1 MIQSSLYRALNKGFD
16 YQILA
21 CKDFKESELAKEVI
35 SYFKP
40 NTKAILF
47 PEFRAKKND
56 DLRSFFEEFLQ
67 LLGGLRE
74 FYQALENKQEAIIIA
89 PISALLH
96 PLPKK
101 ELLESFKI
109 TLLEKYNL
117 KDLKDKLFYYGYE
130 ILDLVEVEGE
140 ASFRGDIVDIYAP
153 NSKAY
158 RLSFFDTECES
169 IKEFDPTTQMSLKE
183 DLLEIEIP
191 PTLFSLDE
199 PSYKDLKTKVEQS
212 PLNSFSKDLTS
223 FGLWFLGEKANDL
236 LHAYKSVISPKAL
249 EEIQELASLNEL
261 DCERFKSLK
270 VLENAQGYED
280 LEIHAHALEGF
291 IALHS
296 NHKITLLAPNKTILD
311 NVLGTIKKSN
321 MDNVLGTIEKSNM
334 ECVIA
339 PFVLNFKTPDGI
351 FISLN
356 SFERKKKRQKSKL
369 ALNELNPGEWVV
381 HDDYGVGVFSQ
392 LVQHSVLGSK
402 RDFLEIAYLGEDKL
416 LLPVENLHLIARYV
430 AQSDSVPVKDRLGKG
445 SFLKLKA
452 KVRTKLLEIAGKII
466 ELAAERNLILGKKMD
481 THLAELEVFKS
492 HAGFEYTSDQEK
504 AIAEIS
510 KDLSSKRVM
519 DRLLSGDVGFGKTE
533 VAMHAIFCAFLN
545 GFQSVLVV
553 PTTLLAHQHFE
564 TLRARFENFGVKV
577 ARLDR
582 YASEKNKLL
591 KAVELGLIDVL
602 VGTHAI
608 LGAKFKNLGLVVVDE
623 EHKFGVKQKEALKE
637 LSKSVH
643 FLSMSATPIP
653 RTLNM
658 ALSQI
663 KSISSL
669 KTPPTDRKPS
679 RTFLKE
685 KNDELLKEIIYRE
698 LRRNG
703 QIFYIHNHIA
713 SISKVKTKL
722 ENLIPKLKIA
732 ILHSQINANKS
743 EEIMLEFAKG
753 NYQVLLCT
761 SIVESGIHL
770 PNANTIIIDNAQNFG
785 LADLHQLRGRVGRGK
800 KEGFCYFL
808 IEDQKSL
815 NEQALK
821 RLLALEKNSYLGS
834 GESIAYHDLEI
845 RGGGNLLGQDQS
857 GHIKNIGYAL
867 YTRML
872 EDAIY
877 ELSGGKK
884 RLEKSVEIQLGV
896 SAFLNP
902 ELIASDSLRL
912 DLYRRL
918 SLCENVDEVG
928 QIHEEIED
936 RFGKIDD
943 LSAQFLQIITLK
955 ILANQLGI
963 LKLSNFNQ
971 NITLTYS
978 DEKKESLKAPSKDDN
993 DILETL
999 LKHLRAQISLKQR

>member
-1 MIQSSLYRALNKGFD
+1 MIQSSLYKALNEGFD

-21 CKDFKESELAKEVI
+21 CKDFKESKLAKEVI

-40 NTKAILF
+40 NIKAILF

-140 ASFRGDIVDIYAP
+140 ASFRGDIVDIYVP

-183 DLLEIEIP
+183 ELLEIEIP

-223 FGLWFLGEKANDL
+223 FGLWFLGEKAQDL
-236 LHAYKSVISPKAL
+236 LSVYKSVISPKAL

-261 DCERFKSLK
+261 DGERFKFLK
-270 VLENAQGYED
+270 VLENPQGYED
-280 LEIHAHALEGF
+280 LEIHAYALESF

-296 NHKITLLAPNKTILD
+296 NRKITLLAPNKTILD
-311 NVLGTIKKSN
+311 NAISAL
-321 MDNVLGTIEKSNM
+321 EKSNI

-369 ALNELNPGEWVV
+369 ALNELNAGEWVV

-481 THLAELEVFKS
+481 VHLAELEVFKS

-510 KDLSSKRVM
+510 RDLSSHRVM

-545 GFQSVLVV
+545 GFQSALVV

-582 YASEKNKLL
+582 YIKTSEKNKLL
-591 KAVELGLIDVL
+591 KAVELGLVDTLI
-602 VGTHAI
+602 GTHAI
-608 LGAKFKNLGLVVVDE
+608 LGAKFKNLGLMVVDE

-663 KSISSL
+663 KGISSL

-685 KNDELLKEIIYRE
+685 KNDELLKEIIHRE

-722 ENLIPKLKIA
+722 EDLIPKLKIA
-732 ILHSQINANKS
+732 ILHSQINANES

-808 IEDQKSL
+808 IEDQKNL

-918 SLCENVDEVG
+918 SLCEDVDEVG
-928 QIHEEIED
+928 QVHEEIED
-936 RFGKIDD
+936 RFGKMDD

-978 DEKKESLKAPSKDDN
+978 DEHKESLKAPSKDDN

-999 LKHLRAQISLKQR
+999 LKHLRTQISLKRR

>member
-1 MIQSSLYRALNKGFD
+1 MIQSSLYGALNKGFD

-191 PTLFSLDE
+191 PTLFSLNE

-261 DCERFKSLK
+261 DGERFKFLK
-270 VLENAQGYED
+270 VLENPQGYED

-296 NHKITLLAPNKTILD
+296 NRKITLLAPNKTILD
-311 NVLGTIKKSN
+311 NAISVL
-321 MDNVLGTIEKSNM
+321 EKSHI

-369 ALNELNPGEWVV
+369 ALNELNAGEWVV

-430 AQSDSVPVKDRLGKG
+430 AQSDSVPTKDRLGKG

-452 KVRTKLLEIAGKII
+452 KVKTKLLEIASKII

-481 THLAELEVFKS
+481 THLAELEIFKS

-545 GFQSVLVV
+545 GFQSALVV

-591 KAVELGLIDVL
+591 KAAELGLIDVL

-608 LGAKFKNLGLVVVDE
+608 LGVKFKNLGLVVVDE
-623 EHKFGVKQKEALKE
+623 EHKFGVKQKESLKE

-663 KSISSL
+663 KGISSL

-722 ENLIPKLKIA
+722 EDLIPKLKIA
-732 ILHSQINANKS
+732 ILHSQINANES
-743 EEIMLEFAKG
+743 EEIMLKFAKG

-884 RLEKSVEIQLGV
+884 RLEKSVEIQLSV

-918 SLCENVDEVG
+918 SLCENTDEVG

-936 RFGKIDD
+936 RFGKVDD

-963 LKLSNFNQ
+963 IKLSNFNQ
-971 NITLTYS
+971 NITIAYS
-978 DEKKESLKAPSKDDN
+978 DEKRESLKAPSKDDN

-999 LKHLRAQISLKQR
+999 LKHLRAQISLKRH

>member
-249 EEIQELASLNEL
+249 EEIQELASLNEV
-261 DCERFKSLK
+261 DGERFKSLK
-270 VLENAQGYED
+270 VLENPQGYED

-296 NHKITLLAPNKTILD
+296 NRKITLLAPNKTIL
-311 NVLGTIKKSN
+311 NNAISAL
-321 MDNVLGTIEKSNM
+321 EKSHI

-430 AQSDSVPVKDRLGKG
+430 AQSDSVPAKDRLGKG

-452 KVRTKLLEIAGKII
+452 KVKTKLLEIASKII

-504 AIAEIS
+504 AIAEIL

-545 GFQSVLVV
+545 GFQSALVV

-623 EHKFGVKQKEALKE
+623 EHKFGVKQKEALKK

-663 KSISSL
+663 KGISSL
-669 KTPPTDRKPS
+669 KIPPTDRKPS

-685 KNDELLKEIIYRE
+685 KNDELLKEIIHRE

-722 ENLIPKLKIA
+722 EDLIPKLKIA
-732 ILHSQINANKS
+732 ILHSQINAHES

-815 NEQALK
+815 NEQTLK

-884 RLEKSVEIQLGV
+884 RLEKSVEIQLSV

-902 ELIASDSLRL
+902 ELIGSDSLRL

-918 SLCENVDEVG
+918 SLCENTDEVG

-955 ILANQLGI
+955 ILADQLGI
-963 LKLSNFNQ
+963 IKLSNFNQ
-971 NITLTYS
+971 NITITYS

-999 LKHLRAQISLKQR
+999 LKHLRVQISLKRH

>member
-21 CKDFKESELAKEVI
+21 CKDFKESKLAKEVI

-40 NTKAILF
+40 NIKAVLF

-169 IKEFDPTTQMSLKE
+169 IKELDPTTQMSLKE

-199 PSYKDLKTKVEQS
+199 PSYKDLKIKVEQS

-223 FGLWFLGEKANDL
+223 FGLWFLGEKAQDL
-236 LHAYKSVISPKAL
+236 LSVYKSVISPRAL

-261 DCERFKSLK
+261 DGERFKSLK

-311 NVLGTIKKSN
+311 NVLGTI
-321 MDNVLGTIEKSNM
+321 EKSNI

-369 ALNELNPGEWVV
+369 ALNELNAGEWVV

-430 AQSDSVPVKDRLGKG
+430 AQSDSVPAKDRLGKG

-452 KVRTKLLEIAGKII
+452 KVRTKLLEIASKII
-466 ELAAERNLILGKKMD
+466 ELAAERNLILGKKME

-545 GFQSVLVV
+545 GFQSALVV

-591 KAVELGLIDVL
+591 KAVELGLVDVL

-663 KSISSL
+663 KGISSL

-896 SAFLNP
+896 SSFLNP

-918 SLCENVDEVG
+918 SLCENTDEVG

-963 LKLSNFNQ
+963 IKLSNFNQ
-971 NITLTYS
+971 NITITYS

-999 LKHLRAQISLKQR
+999 LKHLRAQISLKRR

>member
-1 MIQSSLYRALNKGFD
+1 MIQSSLYKALNEGFD

-21 CKDFKESELAKEVI
+21 CKDFKESKLAKEVI

-40 NTKAILF
+40 NIKAVLF

-74 FYQALENKQEAIIIA
+74 FYQALENKQETIIIA
-89 PISALLH
+89 PISTLLH

-169 IKEFDPTTQMSLKE
+169 IKELDPTTQMSLKE

-223 FGLWFLGEKANDL
+223 FGLWFLGEKAQDL
-236 LHAYKSVISPKAL
+236 LSVYKSVISPRAL

-261 DCERFKSLK
+261 DCERFKFLK

-311 NVLGTIKKSN
+311 NAISALERSN
-321 MDNVLGTIEKSNM
+321 I

-430 AQSDSVPVKDRLGKG
+430 AQSDSVPAKDRLGKG

-452 KVRTKLLEIAGKII
+452 KVRTKLLEIASKII

-481 THLAELEVFKS
+481 VHLAELEVFKS

-510 KDLSSKRVM
+510 KDLSSHRVM

-564 TLRARFENFGVKV
+564 TLRARFESFGVKV

-591 KAVELGLIDVL
+591 KAVELGLVDAI

-663 KSISSL
+663 KGISSL

-722 ENLIPKLKIA
+722 EELIPKLKIA
-732 ILHSQINANKS
+732 ILHSQINAHES

-963 LKLSNFNQ
+963 IKLSNFNQ

-978 DEKKESLKAPSKDDN
+978 DEHKENLKAPSKDDN

-999 LKHLRAQISLKQR
+999 LKHLRTQISLKRR

>member
-21 CKDFKESELAKEVI
+21 CKDFKESKLAKEVI

-40 NTKAILF
+40 NIKAILF

-74 FYQALENKQEAIIIA
+74 FYQALENKQETIIIA

-140 ASFRGDIVDIYAP
+140 ASFRGDIVDIYIP

-169 IKEFDPTTQMSLKE
+169 IKELDPTTQMSLKE

-223 FGLWFLGEKANDL
+223 FGLWFLGEKAQDL
-236 LHAYKSVISPKAL
+236 LSVYKSVISPRAL

-261 DCERFKSLK
+261 DCERFKFLK

-311 NVLGTIKKSN
+311 NVLGTI
-321 MDNVLGTIEKSNM
+321 EKSSM

-430 AQSDSVPVKDRLGKG
+430 AQSDSVPAKDRLGKG

-452 KVRTKLLEIAGKII
+452 KVRTKLLEIASKII
-466 ELAAERNLILGKKMD
+466 ELVAERNLILGKKMD
-481 THLAELEVFKS
+481 VHLAELEVFKS

-510 KDLSSKRVM
+510 KDLSSHRVM

-545 GFQSVLVV
+545 GFQSALVV

-564 TLRARFENFGVKV
+564 TLRARFESFGVKV

-591 KAVELGLIDVL
+591 KAVELGLIDAL

-608 LGAKFKNLGLVVVDE
+608 LSAKFKNLGLVVVDE

-663 KSISSL
+663 KGISSL

-722 ENLIPKLKIA
+722 EELIPKLKIA
-732 ILHSQINANKS
+732 ILHSQINANES

-963 LKLSNFNQ
+963 IKLSNFNQ
-971 NITLTYS
+971 NITITYS

-999 LKHLRAQISLKQR
+999 LKHLRAQISLKRR

>member
-21 CKDFKESELAKEVI
+21 CKDFKESKLAKEVI
-35 SYFKP
+35 NYFKP

-74 FYQALENKQEAIIIA
+74 FYQALENKQETIIIA

-169 IKEFDPTTQMSLKE
+169 IKELDPTTQMSLKE

-261 DCERFKSLK
+261 DGERFKFLK
-270 VLENAQGYED
+270 VLENPQGYED
-280 LEIHAHALEGF
+280 LEIHVHALEGF

-296 NHKITLLAPNKTILD
+296 HHKITLLAPNKTILD
-311 NVLGTIKKSN
+311 NAISAL
-321 MDNVLGTIEKSNM
+321 EKSSM

-356 SFERKKKRQKSKL
+356 SFERKKKRQKSRL

-481 THLAELEVFKS
+481 VHLAELEIFKS

-510 KDLSSKRVM
+510 RDLSSHRVM

-545 GFQSVLVV
+545 GFQSALVV

-663 KSISSL
+663 KGISSL

-722 ENLIPKLKIA
+722 EELIPKLKIA

-808 IEDQKSL
+808 IEDQKNL

-834 GESIAYHDLEI
+834 GESVAYHDLEI

-918 SLCENVDEVG
+918 SLCENTDEVG

-963 LKLSNFNQ
+963 IKLSNFNQ
-971 NITLTYS
+971 NITITYS

-999 LKHLRAQISLKQR
+999 LKHLRAQISLKRR

>member
-191 PTLFSLDE
+191 PTLFSLNE
-199 PSYKDLKTKVEQS
+199 QSYKDLQTKVEQS

-236 LHAYKSVISPKAL
+236 LHAYKSIISPKAL

-261 DCERFKSLK
+261 DGERFKFLK
-270 VLENAQGYED
+270 VLENPQGYED
-280 LEIHAHALEGF
+280 LEIHAHALESF

-296 NHKITLLAPNKTILD
+296 NRKITLLAPNKTILD
-311 NVLGTIKKSN
+311 NAISAL
-321 MDNVLGTIEKSNM
+321 EKSHI

-369 ALNELNPGEWVV
+369 ALNELNAGEWVV

-430 AQSDSVPVKDRLGKG
+430 AQSDSVPIKDRLGKG

-452 KVRTKLLEIAGKII
+452 KVKTKLLEIAGKII

-481 THLAELEVFKS
+481 THLAELEIFKS

-510 KDLSSKRVM
+510 KDLSSKKVM

-533 VAMHAIFCAFLN
+533 VAMHTIFCTFLN
-545 GFQSVLVV
+545 GFQSALVV

-658 ALSQI
+658 AFSQI
-663 KSISSL
+663 KGISSL
-669 KTPPTDRKPS
+669 KIPPTDRKPS

-685 KNDELLKEIIYRE
+685 KNDELLKEIIHRE

-722 ENLIPKLKIA
+722 EDLIPKLKIA
-732 ILHSQINANKS
+732 ILHSQINAHES
-743 EEIMLEFAKG
+743 EETMLEFAKG

-834 GESIAYHDLEI
+834 GESVAYHDLEI

-884 RLEKSVEIQLGV
+884 RLEKSVEIQLSV

-918 SLCENVDEVG
+918 SLCENTDEVG

-963 LKLSNFNQ
+963 IKLSNFNQ
-971 NITLTYS
+971 NITITYS

-993 DILETL
+993 DILETI
-999 LKHLRAQISLKQR
+999 LKHLRAQISLKGIKSV

>member
-101 ELLESFKI
+101 ELLESLKI

-183 DLLEIEIP
+183 DLLEVEIP
-191 PTLFSLDE
+191 PTLFSLNE
-199 PSYKDLKTKVEQS
+199 QSYKDLKTKVEQS

-223 FGLWFLGEKANDL
+223 FGLWFLEEKANDL

-261 DCERFKSLK
+261 DGERFKFLK
-270 VLENAQGYED
+270 VLENPQGYED
-280 LEIHAHALEGF
+280 LEIHAHALESF

-296 NHKITLLAPNKTILD
+296 NRKITLLVPNKTILD
-311 NVLGTIKKSN
+311 NAISAL
-321 MDNVLGTIEKSNM
+321 EKSHI

-369 ALNELNPGEWVV
+369 ALNELNAGEWVV

-402 RDFLEIAYLGEDKL
+402 RDFLEIAYWGEDKL

-430 AQSDSVPVKDRLGKG
+430 VQSDSVPTKDRLGKG

-452 KVRTKLLEIAGKII
+452 KVKTKLLEIASKII

-545 GFQSVLVV
+545 GFQSALVV

-608 LGAKFKNLGLVVVDE
+608 FCAKFKNLGLVVVDE

-663 KSISSL
+663 KGISSL
-669 KTPPTDRKPS
+669 KIPPTDRKPS

-685 KNDELLKEIIYRE
+685 KNDELLKEIIHRE

-722 ENLIPKLKIA
+722 EDLIPKLKIA
-732 ILHSQINANKS
+732 ILHSQISAHES
-743 EEIMLEFAKG
+743 EETMLEFAKG

-770 PNANTIIIDNAQNFG
+770 PNANTIIIDSAQNFG

-884 RLEKSVEIQLGV
+884 RLEKSVEIQLSV

-918 SLCENVDEVG
+918 SLCENTDEVG

-963 LKLSNFNQ
+963 IKLSNFNQ
-971 NITLTYS
+971 NITITYS

-999 LKHLRAQISLKQR
+999 LKHLRAQISLKRH

>member
-158 RLSFFDTECES
+158 RLSFFDAECES

-223 FGLWFLGEKANDL
+223 FGLWFLGEKAQDL
-236 LHAYKSVISPKAL
+236 PSVYKSVISPRAL

-261 DCERFKSLK
+261 DYERFKFLE

-296 NHKITLLAPNKTILD
+296 NRKITLLAPNKTILD
-311 NVLGTIKKSN
+311 NAISALERSHI
-321 MDNVLGTIEKSNM
+321 

-430 AQSDSVPVKDRLGKG
+430 AQSDSVPAKDRLGKG

-510 KDLSSKRVM
+510 KDLSSHRVM

-545 GFQSVLVV
+545 GFQSALVV

-582 YASEKNKLL
+582 YVSEKNKLL
-591 KAVELGLIDVL
+591 KAVELGQVDVL
-602 VGTHAI
+602 IGTHAI

-663 KSISSL
+663 KGISSL

-685 KNDELLKEIIYRE
+685 KNDELLKEIIHRE

-732 ILHSQINANKS
+732 ILHSQINASES

-884 RLEKSVEIQLGV
+884 RLKKSVEIQLGV

-963 LKLSNFNQ
+963 IKLSNFNQ
-971 NITLTYS
+971 NITITYG

-999 LKHLRAQISLKQR
+999 LKHLRAQISLKRR

>member
-1 MIQSSLYRALNKGFD
+1 MIQSSLYGALNKGFD

-47 PEFRAKKND
+47 PEFRVKKND

-74 FYQALENKQEAIIIA
+74 FYQALENKQETIIIA

-109 TLLEKYNL
+109 TLLGKYNL
-117 KDLKDKLFYYGYE
+117 KDLKNKLFYYGYE

-158 RLSFFDTECES
+158 RLSFFDAECES

-199 PSYKDLKTKVEQS
+199 PSYKDLKTKVDQS

-236 LHAYKSVISPKAL
+236 LHTYKSIISPKAL

-261 DCERFKSLK
+261 DYERFKFLK

-280 LEIHAHALEGF
+280 LEIHAHALESF

-296 NHKITLLAPNKTILD
+296 NRKITLLAPNKTILD
-311 NVLGTIKKSN
+311 NAISTL
-321 MDNVLGTIEKSNM
+321 EKSHI

-369 ALNELNPGEWVV
+369 ALNELNAGEWVV

-430 AQSDSVPVKDRLGKG
+430 AQSDSVPAKDRLGKG

-481 THLAELEVFKS
+481 VHLAELEVFKS

-510 KDLSSKRVM
+510 RDLSSKRVM

-545 GFQSVLVV
+545 GFQSALVV

-591 KAVELGLIDVL
+591 KAVELGQVDALI
-602 VGTHAI
+602 GTHAI

-663 KSISSL
+663 KGISSL
-669 KTPPTDRKPS
+669 KIPPTDRKPS

-685 KNDELLKEIIYRE
+685 KNDELLKEIIHRE

-722 ENLIPKLKIA
+722 EDLIPKLKIA
-732 ILHSQINANKS
+732 ILHSQINANES

-834 GESIAYHDLEI
+834 GESVAYHDLEI

-884 RLEKSVEIQLGV
+884 RLEKSVEIQLSV

-902 ELIASDSLRL
+902 ELIAGDSLRL

-918 SLCENVDEVG
+918 SLCENTDEVG

-963 LKLSNFNQ
+963 IKLSNFNQ
-971 NITLTYS
+971 NITITYS

-999 LKHLRAQISLKQR
+999 LKHLRTQISLKWH

>member
-1 MIQSSLYRALNKGFD
+1 MIQSSLYKALNKGFD

-21 CKDFKESELAKEVI
+21 CKDFKESQLAKEVI

-40 NTKAILF
+40 NSKAVLF

-74 FYQALENKQEAIIIA
+74 FYQALEKKQEAIIIA
-89 PISALLH
+89 PISTLLH

-130 ILDLVEVEGE
+130 ILELVEMEGE

-199 PSYKDLKTKVEQS
+199 QSYKDLKTKVEQS
-212 PLNSFSKDLTS
+212 PLNSFSKDLIS

-236 LHAYKSVISPKAL
+236 LHAYKSIISPKAL

-261 DCERFKSLK
+261 DYERFKFLK
-270 VLENAQGYED
+270 VLENPQDYED

-291 IALHS
+291 ITLHS
-296 NHKITLLAPNKTILD
+296 NRKITLLAPNKTILD
-311 NVLGTIKKSN
+311 NAISVL
-321 MDNVLGTIEKSNM
+321 EKSSI

-369 ALNELNPGEWVV
+369 ALNELNAGEWVV

-402 RDFLEIAYLGEDKL
+402 RDFLEIAYSGEDKL

-452 KVRTKLLEIAGKII
+452 KVRNKLLEIASKII

-481 THLAELEVFKS
+481 THLAELEIFKT

-510 KDLSSKRVM
+510 KDLSSHRVM

-545 GFQSVLVV
+545 GFQSALVV

-591 KAVELGLIDVL
+591 KAVELGLVDVL

-608 LGAKFKNLGLVVVDE
+608 LGTKFKNLGLVVVDE

-663 KSISSL
+663 KGISSL

-685 KNDELLKEIIYRE
+685 KNDELLKEIIHRE

-722 ENLIPKLKIA
+722 EDLIPKLKIA
-732 ILHSQINANKS
+732 ILHSQISANES

-753 NYQVLLCT
+753 SYQVLLCT

-918 SLCENVDEVG
+918 SLCENTDEVG

-943 LSAQFLQIITLK
+943 LSVQFLQIITLK

-963 LKLSNFNQ
+963 IKLSNFNQ
-971 NITLTYS
+971 NITITYS
-978 DEKKESLKAPSKDDN
+978 DEKKENLKAPSKDDN

-999 LKHLRAQISLKQR
+999 LKHLRAQISLKRR

>member
-1 MIQSSLYRALNKGFD
+1 MIQSSLYKALNKGFD

-21 CKDFKESELAKEVI
+21 CKDFKESKLAKEVI

-40 NTKAILF
+40 NIKAILF

-96 PLPKK
+96 LLPKK

-140 ASFRGDIVDIYAP
+140 ASFRGDIVDIYIP

-158 RLSFFDTECES
+158 RLSFFDAECES
-169 IKEFDPTTQMSLKE
+169 IKELDPTTQMSLKE

-223 FGLWFLGEKANDL
+223 FGLWFLGEKTQDL
-236 LHAYKSVISPKAL
+236 LSVYQSIISPRAL

-261 DCERFKSLK
+261 DDERFKFLK

-296 NHKITLLAPNKTILD
+296 NHKITLLASNKTILD
-311 NVLGTIKKSN
+311 NAISALDT
-321 MDNVLGTIEKSNM
+321 SNM

-339 PFVLNFKTPDGI
+339 PFVLNFKTPNGI

-369 ALNELNPGEWVV
+369 ALNELNAGEWVV

-392 LVQHSVLGSK
+392 LIQHSVLGSK

-452 KVRTKLLEIAGKII
+452 KVRAKLLEIAGKII

-481 THLAELEVFKS
+481 VHLAELEVFKS

-510 KDLSSKRVM
+510 RDLSSHRVM

-545 GFQSVLVV
+545 GFQSALVV

-591 KAVELGLIDVL
+591 KAVELGQVDALI
-602 VGTHAI
+602 GTHAI

-663 KSISSL
+663 KGISSL

-685 KNDELLKEIIYRE
+685 KNDELLKEIIHRE

-722 ENLIPKLKIA
+722 EDLIPKLKIA
-732 ILHSQINANKS
+732 ILHSQINANES

-753 NYQVLLCT
+753 SYQVLLCT

-971 NITLTYS
+971 NITLTYN
-978 DEKKESLKAPSKDDN
+978 DEHKESLKAPSKDDN

-999 LKHLRAQISLKQR
+999 LKHLRAQISLKRR

>member
-1 MIQSSLYRALNKGFD
+1 MIQSNLYRALNKGFD

-40 NTKAILF
+40 NIKAILF

-140 ASFRGDIVDIYAP
+140 ASFRGDIVDICVP

-158 RLSFFDTECES
+158 RLSFFDMECES

-191 PTLFSLDE
+191 PTLFSLNE
-199 PSYKDLKTKVEQS
+199 QSYKDLKTKVEQS

-261 DCERFKSLK
+261 DGERFKFLK
-270 VLENAQGYED
+270 VLENPQGYED
-280 LEIHAHALEGF
+280 LEIHAHALESF

-296 NHKITLLAPNKTILD
+296 NCKITLLAPNKTILD
-311 NVLGTIKKSN
+311 NAISVL
-321 MDNVLGTIEKSNM
+321 EKSHI

-369 ALNELNPGEWVV
+369 ALNELNAGEWVV

-402 RDFLEIAYLGEDKL
+402 RDFLEIAYWGEDKL

-430 AQSDSVPVKDRLGKG
+430 AQSDSVPTKDRLGKG

-452 KVRTKLLEIAGKII
+452 KVKTKLLEIASKII

-481 THLAELEVFKS
+481 THLAELEIFKS

-545 GFQSVLVV
+545 DFQSALVV

-602 VGTHAI
+602 VGTHAVFC
-608 LGAKFKNLGLVVVDE
+608 AKFKNLGLVVVDE

-663 KSISSL
+663 KGISSL
-669 KTPPTDRKPS
+669 KIPPTDRKPS

-685 KNDELLKEIIYRE
+685 KNDELLKEIIHRE

-722 ENLIPKLKIA
+722 EDLIPKLKIA
-732 ILHSQINANKS
+732 ILHSQINAHES

-884 RLEKSVEIQLGV
+884 RLEKSVEIQLSV

-902 ELIASDSLRL
+902 ELIGSDSLRL

-918 SLCENVDEVG
+918 SLCENTDEVG

-955 ILANQLGI
+955 ILSNQLGI
-963 LKLSNFNQ
+963 IKLSNFNQ
-971 NITLTYS
+971 NITITYS

-999 LKHLRAQISLKQR
+999 LKHLRAQISLKRR

>member
-40 NTKAILF
+40 NIKAILF

-158 RLSFFDTECES
+158 RLSFFDMECES

-191 PTLFSLDE
+191 PTLFSLNE
-199 PSYKDLKTKVEQS
+199 QSYKDLKTKVEQS

-236 LHAYKSVISPKAL
+236 LHAYKSVMSPRAL

-261 DCERFKSLK
+261 DNERFKFLK
-270 VLENAQGYED
+270 VLENPQGYED
-280 LEIHAHALEGF
+280 LEIHAHALESF

-296 NHKITLLAPNKTILD
+296 NRKITLLAPNKTILD
-311 NVLGTIKKSN
+311 NAISTL
-321 MDNVLGTIEKSNM
+321 EKSHI

-369 ALNELNPGEWVV
+369 ALNELNAGEWVV

-402 RDFLEIAYLGEDKL
+402 RDFLEIAYFGEDKL

-430 AQSDSVPVKDRLGKG
+430 AQSDSVPTKDRLGKG

-452 KVRTKLLEIAGKII
+452 KVKTKLLEIASKII

-481 THLAELEVFKS
+481 TRLAELEVFKS

-545 GFQSVLVV
+545 GFQSALVV

-591 KAVELGLIDVL
+591 KAVGLGLIDVL

-663 KSISSL
+663 KGISSL
-669 KTPPTDRKPS
+669 KIPPTDRKPS

-685 KNDELLKEIIYRE
+685 KNDELLKEIIHRE

-722 ENLIPKLKIA
+722 EDLIPKLKIA
-732 ILHSQINANKS
+732 ILHSQISAHES

-918 SLCENVDEVG
+918 SLCENTDEVG

-963 LKLSNFNQ
+963 IKLSNFNQ
-971 NITLTYS
+971 NITITYS

-999 LKHLRAQISLKQR
+999 LKHLRAQIPLKRH

>member
-74 FYQALENKQEAIIIA
+74 FYQALENKQETIIIA

-158 RLSFFDTECES
+158 RLSFFDMECES

-191 PTLFSLDE
+191 PTLFSLNE
-199 PSYKDLKTKVEQS
+199 QSYKDLKTKVEQS

-261 DCERFKSLK
+261 DGERFKFLK
-270 VLENAQGYED
+270 VLENPQGYED
-280 LEIHAHALEGF
+280 LEIHAHALESF

-296 NHKITLLAPNKTILD
+296 NRKITLLAPNKTILD
-311 NVLGTIKKSN
+311 NAISAL
-321 MDNVLGTIEKSNM
+321 EKSHI

-369 ALNELNPGEWVV
+369 ALNELNAGEWVV

-430 AQSDSVPVKDRLGKG
+430 AQSDSVPTKDRLGKG

-452 KVRTKLLEIAGKII
+452 KVKTKLLEIASKII

-545 GFQSVLVV
+545 GFQSALVV

-591 KAVELGLIDVL
+591 KAVGLGLIDVL

-663 KSISSL
+663 KGISSL
-669 KTPPTDRKPS
+669 KIPPTDRKPS

-685 KNDELLKEIIYRE
+685 KNDELLKEIIHRE

-722 ENLIPKLKIA
+722 EDLIPKLKIA
-732 ILHSQINANKS
+732 ILHSQISAHES
-743 EEIMLEFAKG
+743 EETMLEFAKG

-872 EDAIY
+872 EDTIY

-884 RLEKSVEIQLGV
+884 RLEKSVEIQLSV

-902 ELIASDSLRL
+902 ELITSDSLRL

-918 SLCENVDEVG
+918 SLCENTDEVG

-963 LKLSNFNQ
+963 IKLSNFNQ
-971 NITLTYS
+971 NITITYS
-978 DEKKESLKAPSKDDN
+978 GEKKESLKAPSKDDN

-999 LKHLRAQISLKQR
+999 LKHLRAQISLKRH

>member
-1 MIQSSLYRALNKGFD
+1 MIQSSLYGALNKGFD

-74 FYQALENKQEAIIIA
+74 FYQALENKQEAIIVA

-158 RLSFFDTECES
+158 RLSFFDMECES

-191 PTLFSLDE
+191 PTLFSLNE
-199 PSYKDLKTKVEQS
+199 QSYKDLKTKVEQS

-249 EEIQELASLNEL
+249 EEIQELTSLNEL
-261 DCERFKSLK
+261 DGERFKFLK
-270 VLENAQGYED
+270 VLENPQGYED
-280 LEIHAHALEGF
+280 LEIHAHALESF
-291 IALHS
+291 MALHS
-296 NHKITLLAPNKTILD
+296 NRKITLLAPNKTILD
-311 NVLGTIKKSN
+311 NAISTL
-321 MDNVLGTIEKSNM
+321 EKSHI

-369 ALNELNPGEWVV
+369 ALNELNAGEWVV

-402 RDFLEIAYLGEDKL
+402 RDFLEIAYWGEDKL

-430 AQSDSVPVKDRLGKG
+430 AQSDSVPTKDRLGKG

-452 KVRTKLLEIAGKII
+452 KVKTKLLEIAGKII

-545 GFQSVLVV
+545 GFQSALVV

-608 LGAKFKNLGLVVVDE
+608 LGTKFKNLGLVVVDE

-663 KSISSL
+663 KGISSL
-669 KTPPTDRKPS
+669 KIPPTDRKPS

-685 KNDELLKEIIYRE
+685 KNDELLKEIIHRE

-722 ENLIPKLKIA
+722 EDLIPKLKIA
-732 ILHSQINANKS
+732 ILHSQINAHES

-884 RLEKSVEIQLGV
+884 RLEKSVEIQLSV

-918 SLCENVDEVG
+918 SLCENTDEVG

-963 LKLSNFNQ
+963 IKLSNFNQ
-971 NITLTYS
+971 NITITYG

-999 LKHLRAQISLKQR
+999 LKHLRTQISLKRC

>member
-140 ASFRGDIVDIYAP
+140 ASFRGDIVDIYVP

-191 PTLFSLDE
+191 PTLFSLNE
-199 PSYKDLKTKVEQS
+199 QSYKDLKTKVEQS

-261 DCERFKSLK
+261 DGERFKFLK
-270 VLENAQGYED
+270 VLENPQGYED
-280 LEIHAHALEGF
+280 LEIHVHALESF

-296 NHKITLLAPNKTILD
+296 NRKITLLAPNKTILD
-311 NVLGTIKKSN
+311 NAISAL
-321 MDNVLGTIEKSNM
+321 EKSLIQ
-334 ECVIA
+334 CVIA

-392 LVQHSVLGSK
+392 LVQHSILGSK
-402 RDFLEIAYLGEDKL
+402 RDFLEIAYWGEDKL

-430 AQSDSVPVKDRLGKG
+430 AQSDSVPAKDRLGKG

-510 KDLSSKRVM
+510 KDLSSKKVM

-545 GFQSVLVV
+545 GFQSALVV

-663 KSISSL
+663 KGISSL
-669 KTPPTDRKPS
+669 KIPPTDRKPS

-685 KNDELLKEIIYRE
+685 KNDELLKEIIHRE

-722 ENLIPKLKIA
+722 EDLIPKLKIA
-732 ILHSQINANKS
+732 ILHSQINAHES

-963 LKLSNFNQ
+963 IKLSNFNQ
-971 NITLTYS
+971 NITITYS

-993 DILETL
+993 DTLETL
-999 LKHLRAQISLKQR
+999 LKHLRAQISLKRH

>member
-40 NTKAILF
+40 NIKAVLF

-74 FYQALENKQEAIIIA
+74 FYQALENKQEVIIIA

-140 ASFRGDIVDIYAP
+140 ASFRGDIVDIYVP

-183 DLLEIEIP
+183 DWLEIEIP

-199 PSYKDLKTKVEQS
+199 LSYKDLKTKVEQS
-212 PLNSFSKDLTS
+212 PFNSFSKDLTS

-270 VLENAQGYED
+270 VLENPQGYED
-280 LEIHAHALEGF
+280 LEIHAHALESF

-296 NHKITLLAPNKTILD
+296 NRKITLLAPNKTILD
-311 NVLGTIKKSN
+311 NAVSALERNNI
-321 MDNVLGTIEKSNM
+321 

-452 KVRTKLLEIAGKII
+452 KVRTKLLEIASKII

-545 GFQSVLVV
+545 GFQSALVV

-591 KAVELGLIDVL
+591 KAVELGLVDVL

-663 KSISSL
+663 KGISSL
-669 KTPPTDRKPS
+669 KIPPTDRKPS

-685 KNDELLKEIIYRE
+685 KNDELLKEIIHRE

-722 ENLIPKLKIA
+722 EELIPKLKIA
-732 ILHSQINANKS
+732 ILHSQINAHES
-743 EEIMLEFAKG
+743 EETMLEFAKG

-834 GESIAYHDLEI
+834 GESVAYHDLEI

-918 SLCENVDEVG
+918 SLCENTDEVG

-963 LKLSNFNQ
+963 IKLSNFNQ

-999 LKHLRAQISLKQR
+999 LKHLRAQISLKRR

>member
-1 MIQSSLYRALNKGFD
+1 MIQSSLYGALNKGFD

-140 ASFRGDIVDIYAP
+140 ASFRGDIMDIYAP

-191 PTLFSLDE
+191 PTLFSLNE
-199 PSYKDLKTKVEQS
+199 QSYKDLKTKVEQS

-261 DCERFKSLK
+261 DGERFKFLK
-270 VLENAQGYED
+270 VLENPQGYED
-280 LEIHAHALEGF
+280 LEIHAHALESF
-291 IALHS
+291 MALHS
-296 NHKITLLAPNKTILD
+296 NRKITLLAPNKTILD
-311 NVLGTIKKSN
+311 NAISTL
-321 MDNVLGTIEKSNM
+321 EKNHI

-339 PFVLNFKTPDGI
+339 PFVLNFKTPDEI

-369 ALNELNPGEWVV
+369 ALNELNAGEWVV

-402 RDFLEIAYLGEDKL
+402 RDFLEIAYWGEDKL

-430 AQSDSVPVKDRLGKG
+430 AQSDSVPTKDRLGKG

-452 KVRTKLLEIAGKII
+452 KVKNKLLEIASKII

-481 THLAELEVFKS
+481 THLAELEIFKS

-545 GFQSVLVV
+545 GFQSALVV

-602 VGTHAI
+602 VGTHAV

-663 KSISSL
+663 KGISSL
-669 KTPPTDRKPS
+669 KIPPTDRKPS

-685 KNDELLKEIIYRE
+685 KNDELLKEIIHRE

-722 ENLIPKLKIA
+722 EDLIPKLKIA
-732 ILHSQINANKS
+732 ILHSQINAHES

-884 RLEKSVEIQLGV
+884 RLEKSVEIQLSV

-902 ELIASDSLRL
+902 ELIGSDSLRL

-918 SLCENVDEVG
+918 SLCENIDEVG

-963 LKLSNFNQ
+963 IKLSNFNQ
-971 NITLTYS
+971 NITITYS

-999 LKHLRAQISLKQR
+999 LKHLRAQISLKRH

>member
-35 SYFKP
+35 NYFKP
-40 NTKAILF
+40 HTKAILF

-74 FYQALENKQEAIIIA
+74 FYQALENKQETIIIA

-140 ASFRGDIVDIYAP
+140 ASFRGDIVDIYIP

-236 LHAYKSVISPKAL
+236 LHAYKSVISPRAL
-249 EEIQELASLNEL
+249 EEIQELAGLNEL
-261 DCERFKSLK
+261 DYERFKFLEA
-270 VLENAQGYED
+270 LENAQGYED

-311 NVLGTIKKSN
+311 NVLGTI
-321 MDNVLGTIEKSNM
+321 EKSSM

-339 PFVLNFKTPDGI
+339 PFVLNFKTPDRI

-430 AQSDSVPVKDRLGKG
+430 AQSDSVPAKDRLGKG

-452 KVRTKLLEIAGKII
+452 KVRAKLLEIAGKII

-492 HAGFEYTSDQEK
+492 HAGFEYTGDQEK

-545 GFQSVLVV
+545 GFQSALVV

-564 TLRARFENFGVKV
+564 TLKARFENFGVKV

-582 YASEKNKLL
+582 YVSEKNKLL
-591 KAVELGLIDVL
+591 KAVELGLVDVL

-663 KSISSL
+663 KGISSL

-732 ILHSQINANKS
+732 ILHSQINANES

-834 GESIAYHDLEI
+834 GESVAYHDLEI

-867 YTRML
+867 YTCML

-963 LKLSNFNQ
+963 IKLSNFNQ
-971 NITLTYS
+971 NITITYS
-978 DEKKESLKAPSKDDN
+978 DEHKESLKAPSKDDN

-999 LKHLRAQISLKQR
+999 LKHLRAQISLKRR

>member
-1 MIQSSLYRALNKGFD
+1 MIQSSLYKALNKGFD

-21 CKDFKESELAKEVI
+21 CKDFKESKLAKEVI
-35 SYFKP
+35 SYLKP
-40 NTKAILF
+40 NIKAILF

-67 LLGGLRE
+67 LLGALRE
-74 FYQALENKQEAIIIA
+74 FYQALENKQEVIIIA

-140 ASFRGDIVDIYAP
+140 ASFRGDIVDIYIP

-158 RLSFFDTECES
+158 RLSFFDAECES
-169 IKEFDPTTQMSLKE
+169 IKELDPTTQMSLKE

-236 LHAYKSVISPKAL
+236 LGVYQSIISPRAL

-261 DCERFKSLK
+261 DDERFKFLK
-270 VLENAQGYED
+270 VLESAQGYED

-296 NHKITLLAPNKTILD
+296 NRKITLLAPNKTILD
-311 NVLGTIKKSN
+311 NAVSALDT
-321 MDNVLGTIEKSNM
+321 SNM

-339 PFVLNFKTPDGI
+339 PFVLNFKTPDRI

-369 ALNELNPGEWVV
+369 ALNELNAGEWVV

-392 LVQHSVLGSK
+392 LIQHSVLGSK

-481 THLAELEVFKS
+481 VHLAELEVFKS

-510 KDLSSKRVM
+510 RDLSSHRVM

-545 GFQSVLVV
+545 GFQSALVV

-582 YASEKNKLL
+582 YIKTSEKNKLL
-591 KAVELGLIDVL
+591 KAVELGQVDALI
-602 VGTHAI
+602 GTHAI

-663 KSISSL
+663 KGISSL

-722 ENLIPKLKIA
+722 EELIPKLKIA
-732 ILHSQINANKS
+732 ILHSQINANES

-808 IEDQKSL
+808 IEDQKNL

-857 GHIKNIGYAL
+857 GHIKNIGYTL

-936 RFGKIDD
+936 RFGKMDD

-963 LKLSNFNQ
+963 IKLSNFNQ

-999 LKHLRAQISLKQR
+999 LKHLHAQISLKRR

>member
-1 MIQSSLYRALNKGFD
+1 MIQSSLYGALNKGFD

-140 ASFRGDIVDIYAP
+140 ASFRGDIVDIYIP

-169 IKEFDPTTQMSLKE
+169 IKELDPTTQMSLKE

-199 PSYKDLKTKVEQS
+199 SSYKDLKTKVEQS

-223 FGLWFLGEKANDL
+223 FGLWFLDEKAQDL
-236 LHAYKSVISPKAL
+236 LSVYKSIISPRAL

-261 DCERFKSLK
+261 DCERFKFLK
-270 VLENAQGYED
+270 VLENAQDYED

-296 NHKITLLAPNKTILD
+296 NRKITLLAPNKTILD
-311 NVLGTIKKSN
+311 NAISAL
-321 MDNVLGTIEKSNM
+321 EKSNI

-430 AQSDSVPVKDRLGKG
+430 AQSDSVPAKDRLGKG

-452 KVRTKLLEIAGKII
+452 KVKTKLLEIASKII

-481 THLAELEVFKS
+481 VHLAELEVFKS

-545 GFQSVLVV
+545 GFQSALVV

-591 KAVELGLIDVL
+591 KAVELGLVDVL

-663 KSISSL
+663 KGISSL

-722 ENLIPKLKIA
+722 EELIPKLKIA
-732 ILHSQINANKS
+732 ILHSQINANES

-857 GHIKNIGYAL
+857 GHIKNIGYVL

-918 SLCENVDEVG
+918 SLCENTDEVG

-963 LKLSNFNQ
+963 IKLSNFNQ

-999 LKHLRAQISLKQR
+999 LKHLRTQISLKRR

>member
-21 CKDFKESELAKEVI
+21 CKDFKESKLAKEVI
-35 SYFKP
+35 SYFKT
-40 NTKAILF
+40 NIKAILF

-74 FYQALENKQEAIIIA
+74 FYQALENKQETIIIA

-140 ASFRGDIVDIYAP
+140 ASFRGDIVDIYVP

-199 PSYKDLKTKVEQS
+199 SSYKDLKTKVEQS

-223 FGLWFLGEKANDL
+223 FGLWFLGEKMQDL
-236 LHAYKSVISPKAL
+236 LSVYKSVISPKAL

-261 DCERFKSLK
+261 DYERFKFLK

-311 NVLGTIKKSN
+311 NAIS
-321 MDNVLGTIEKSNM
+321 TIEKSSM

-356 SFERKKKRQKSKL
+356 SFERKKKHRKSKL

-430 AQSDSVPVKDRLGKG
+430 AQSDSVPAKDRLGKG

-452 KVRTKLLEIAGKII
+452 KVRTKLLEIASKII

-481 THLAELEVFKS
+481 VHLAELEIFKS

-533 VAMHAIFCAFLN
+533 VAMHAIFCTFLN
-545 GFQSVLVV
+545 GFQSALVV

-591 KAVELGLIDVL
+591 KAVELGLVDVL

-663 KSISSL
+663 KGISSL

-685 KNDELLKEIIYRE
+685 KNNELLKEIIYRE

-722 ENLIPKLKIA
+722 EDLIPKLKIA

-971 NITLTYS
+971 NITLTYN
-978 DEKKESLKAPSKDDN
+978 DEHKESLKAPSKDDN

-999 LKHLRAQISLKQR
+999 LKHLRAQISLKRR

>member
-1 MIQSSLYRALNKGFD
+1 MIQSSLYGALNKGFD

-158 RLSFFDTECES
+158 RLSFFGMECES

-199 PSYKDLKTKVEQS
+199 SSYKDLKTKVEQS

-236 LHAYKSVISPKAL
+236 LYAYKSVISPRAL

-261 DCERFKSLK
+261 DGERFKFLK
-270 VLENAQGYED
+270 VLENPQGYED
-280 LEIHAHALEGF
+280 LEIHAHALESF

-296 NHKITLLAPNKTILD
+296 NRKITLLATNKTILD
-311 NVLGTIKKSN
+311 NAISTL
-321 MDNVLGTIEKSNM
+321 EKSHI

-369 ALNELNPGEWVV
+369 ALNELNAGEWVV

-402 RDFLEIAYLGEDKL
+402 RDFLEIAYWGEDKL

-430 AQSDSVPVKDRLGKG
+430 AQSDSVPTKDRLGKG

-452 KVRTKLLEIAGKII
+452 KVKTKLLEIASKII

-481 THLAELEVFKS
+481 THLAELEIFKS

-545 GFQSVLVV
+545 GFQSALVV

-577 ARLDR
+577 ASLDR

-591 KAVELGLIDVL
+591 KAVELGLVDVL
-602 VGTHAI
+602 VGTHAV

-663 KSISSL
+663 KGISSL

-685 KNDELLKEIIYRE
+685 KNDELLKEIIHRE

-732 ILHSQINANKS
+732 ILHSQINANES

-884 RLEKSVEIQLGV
+884 RLEKSVEIQLSV

-963 LKLSNFNQ
+963 IKLSNFNQ

-999 LKHLRAQISLKQR
+999 LKHLRAQISLKRR

>member
-40 NTKAILF
+40 NIKAILF

-74 FYQALENKQEAIIIA
+74 FYQALENKQETIIIA

-140 ASFRGDIVDIYAP
+140 ASFRGDIVDIYVP

-223 FGLWFLGEKANDL
+223 FGLWFLGEKVQDL
-236 LHAYKSVISPKAL
+236 LSVYKSIISPRAL

-261 DCERFKSLK
+261 DDERFKLLK

-311 NVLGTIKKSN
+311 NAISAL
-321 MDNVLGTIEKSNM
+321 EKSSM

-339 PFVLNFKTPDGI
+339 PFVLNFKTPDRI

-369 ALNELNPGEWVV
+369 ALNELNAGEWVV

-452 KVRTKLLEIAGKII
+452 KVRAKLLEIAGKII

-510 KDLSSKRVM
+510 KDLSSHRVM

-545 GFQSVLVV
+545 GFQSALVV

-591 KAVELGLIDVL
+591 KAVELGLVDVL

-663 KSISSL
+663 KGISSL

-732 ILHSQINANKS
+732 ILHSQINANES

-884 RLEKSVEIQLGV
+884 RLEKSVEIQLSV

-963 LKLSNFNQ
+963 IKLSNFNQ
-971 NITLTYS
+971 NITITYG

-999 LKHLRAQISLKQR
+999 LKHLRAQISLKRR

>member
-21 CKDFKESELAKEVI
+21 CKDFKESKLAKEVI

-74 FYQALENKQEAIIIA
+74 FYQALENKQETIIIA

-169 IKEFDPTTQMSLKE
+169 IKELDPTTQMSLKE

-199 PSYKDLKTKVEQS
+199 SSYKDLKTKVEQS

-223 FGLWFLGEKANDL
+223 FGLWFLGEKAQDL
-236 LHAYKSVISPKAL
+236 PSVYKSVISPRAL

-261 DCERFKSLK
+261 DYERFKFLE

-291 IALHS
+291 ITLHS
-296 NHKITLLAPNKTILD
+296 NRKITLLAPNKTILD
-311 NVLGTIKKSN
+311 NAISAL
-321 MDNVLGTIEKSNM
+321 EKSHI

-356 SFERKKKRQKSKL
+356 SFERKKKRQKSRL

-430 AQSDSVPVKDRLGKG
+430 AQSDSVPAKDRLGKG

-481 THLAELEVFKS
+481 VHLAELEVFKS

-545 GFQSVLVV
+545 GFQSALVV

-591 KAVELGLIDVL
+591 KAVELGLVDALI
-602 VGTHAI
+602 GTHAI

-663 KSISSL
+663 KGISSL

-732 ILHSQINANKS
+732 ILHSQINANES

-918 SLCENVDEVG
+918 SLCENTDEVG

-936 RFGKIDD
+936 RFGKMDD

-963 LKLSNFNQ
+963 IKLSNFNQ
-971 NITLTYS
+971 NITITYS

-999 LKHLRAQISLKQR
+999 LKHLRAQISLKRH

>member
-40 NTKAILF
+40 NIKAILF

-74 FYQALENKQEAIIIA
+74 FYQALENKQEVIIIA

-169 IKEFDPTTQMSLKE
+169 IKELDPTTQMSLKE

-199 PSYKDLKTKVEQS
+199 PSYKVLKTKVEQS

-223 FGLWFLGEKANDL
+223 FGLWFLGEKAQDL
-236 LHAYKSVISPKAL
+236 LSVYKSTISPRAL

-261 DCERFKSLK
+261 DCERFKLLK

-311 NVLGTIKKSN
+311 NVLGALDASHIQ
-321 MDNVLGTIEKSNM
+321 
-334 ECVIA
+334 CVIA

-369 ALNELNPGEWVV
+369 ALNELNAGEWVV

-452 KVRTKLLEIAGKII
+452 KVRTKLLEIASKII
-466 ELAAERNLILGKKMD
+466 ELVAERNLILGKKMD
-481 THLAELEVFKS
+481 VHLAELEVFKS

-510 KDLSSKRVM
+510 KDLSSHRVM

-545 GFQSVLVV
+545 GFQSALVV

-564 TLRARFENFGVKV
+564 TLRVRFEKFGVKV

-582 YASEKNKLL
+582 YVSEKNKLL
-591 KAVELGLIDVL
+591 KAVELGQVDALI
-602 VGTHAI
+602 GTHAI

-663 KSISSL
+663 KGISSL

-685 KNDELLKEIIYRE
+685 KNDELLKEIIHRE
-698 LRRNG
+698 LCRNG

-732 ILHSQINANKS
+732 ILHSQINANES

-857 GHIKNIGYAL
+857 GHIKNIGYVL

-918 SLCENVDEVG
+918 SLCENVDDVG

-963 LKLSNFNQ
+963 IKLSNFNQ
-971 NITLTYS
+971 NITLTYN
-978 DEKKESLKAPSKDDN
+978 DEHKESLKAPSKDDN

-999 LKHLRAQISLKQR
+999 LKHLRAQISLKRR

>member
-1 MIQSSLYRALNKGFD
+1 MIQSSLYGALNKGFD

-191 PTLFSLDE
+191 PTLFSLNE
-199 PSYKDLKTKVEQS
+199 QSYKDLKTKVEQS

-261 DCERFKSLK
+261 DGERFKFLK
-270 VLENAQGYED
+270 VLESPQGYED
-280 LEIHAHALEGF
+280 LEIHAHALESF

-296 NHKITLLAPNKTILD
+296 NRKITLLAPNKTILD
-311 NVLGTIKKSN
+311 NAISAL
-321 MDNVLGTIEKSNM
+321 EKSHI

-369 ALNELNPGEWVV
+369 ALNELNAGEWVV

-402 RDFLEIAYLGEDKL
+402 RDFLEIAYWGEDKL

-430 AQSDSVPVKDRLGKG
+430 AQSDSVPTKDRLGKG

-452 KVRTKLLEIAGKII
+452 KVKTKLLEIAGKII

-481 THLAELEVFKS
+481 THLAELEVFKT

-545 GFQSVLVV
+545 GFQSTLVV

-591 KAVELGLIDVL
+591 KAVELGLVDVL

-608 LGAKFKNLGLVVVDE
+608 LSAKFKNLGLVVVDE

-663 KSISSL
+663 KGISSL
-669 KTPPTDRKPS
+669 KIPPTDRKPS

-685 KNDELLKEIIYRE
+685 KNDELLKEIIHRE

-722 ENLIPKLKIA
+722 EDLIPKLKIA
-732 ILHSQINANKS
+732 ILHSQINAHES

-884 RLEKSVEIQLGV
+884 RLEKSVEIQLSV

-918 SLCENVDEVG
+918 SLCENTDEVG

-963 LKLSNFNQ
+963 IKLSNFNQ
-971 NITLTYS
+971 NITITYS

-999 LKHLRAQISLKQR
+999 LKHLRAQISLRWH

>member
-21 CKDFKESELAKEVI
+21 CKDFKESKLAKEVI

-74 FYQALENKQEAIIIA
+74 FYQALENKQETIIIA

-169 IKEFDPTTQMSLKE
+169 IKEFDPITQMSLKE

-261 DCERFKSLK
+261 NYERFKFLK

-311 NVLGTIKKSN
+311 NVLGTI
-321 MDNVLGTIEKSNM
+321 EKSSM

-430 AQSDSVPVKDRLGKG
+430 AQSDSVPAKDRLGKG

-452 KVRTKLLEIAGKII
+452 KVRTKLLEIASKII

-545 GFQSVLVV
+545 GFQSALVV

-564 TLRARFENFGVKV
+564 TLRVRFENFGVRV

-582 YASEKNKLL
+582 YASGKNKLL
-591 KAVELGLIDVL
+591 KVVELGQVDVL

-663 KSISSL
+663 KGISSL

-722 ENLIPKLKIA
+722 EELIPKLKIA

-971 NITLTYS
+971 NITITYS

-999 LKHLRAQISLKQR
+999 LKHLRAQISLKRR

>member
-21 CKDFKESELAKEVI
+21 CKDFKESKLAKEVI

-40 NTKAILF
+40 NTKAVLF

-212 PLNSFSKDLTS
+212 SLNSFSKDLTS

-249 EEIQELASLNEL
+249 EEIQELADLNEL
-261 DCERFKSLK
+261 DYERFKFLK

-296 NHKITLLAPNKTILD
+296 NHKITLLAPNKTTLD
-311 NVLGTIKKSN
+311 NAISTL
-321 MDNVLGTIEKSNM
+321 EKSSI

-369 ALNELNPGEWVV
+369 ALNELNAGDWVV

-430 AQSDSVPVKDRLGKG
+430 AQSDSVPAKDRLGKG

-452 KVRTKLLEIAGKII
+452 KVRTKLLEIASKII

-481 THLAELEVFKS
+481 THLADLEVFKS

-545 GFQSVLVV
+545 GFQSALVV

-564 TLRARFENFGVKV
+564 TLRARFEKFGVKV

-591 KAVELGLIDVL
+591 KAVELGLVDVL

-722 ENLIPKLKIA
+722 EDLIPKLKIA
-732 ILHSQINANKS
+732 ILHSQINANES

-918 SLCENVDEVG
+918 SLCEKTDEVG

-955 ILANQLGI
+955 ILSNQLGI
-963 LKLSNFNQ
+963 IKLSNFNQ
-971 NITLTYS
+971 NITITYS
-978 DEKKESLKAPSKDDN
+978 DEHKESLKAPSKDDN

-999 LKHLRAQISLKQR
+999 LKHLRTQISLKRR

>member
-40 NTKAILF
+40 NIKAILF

-67 LLGGLRE
+67 LLGSLRE
-74 FYQALENKQEAIIIA
+74 FYQALENKQETIIIA

-140 ASFRGDIVDIYAP
+140 ASFRGDIVDIYIP

-169 IKEFDPTTQMSLKE
+169 IKELDPTTQMSLKE

-199 PSYKDLKTKVEQS
+199 SSYKDLKTKVEQS

-223 FGLWFLGEKANDL
+223 FGLWFLDEKAQDL
-236 LHAYKSVISPKAL
+236 LSVYKSIISPRAL

-261 DCERFKSLK
+261 DCERFKFLK
-270 VLENAQGYED
+270 VLENAQDYED

-296 NHKITLLAPNKTILD
+296 NRKITLLAPNKTILD
-311 NVLGTIKKSN
+311 NAISAL
-321 MDNVLGTIEKSNM
+321 EKSNI

-369 ALNELNPGEWVV
+369 ALNELNAGEWVV

-430 AQSDSVPVKDRLGKG
+430 AQSDSVPAKDRLGKG

-452 KVRTKLLEIAGKII
+452 KVKTKLLEIASKII

-481 THLAELEVFKS
+481 VHLAELEVFKS

-545 GFQSVLVV
+545 GFQSALVV

-591 KAVELGLIDVL
+591 KAVELGLVDVL

-663 KSISSL
+663 KGISSL

-722 ENLIPKLKIA
+722 EELIPKLKIA
-732 ILHSQINANKS
+732 ILHSQINANES

-918 SLCENVDEVG
+918 SLCEDVDEVG

-963 LKLSNFNQ
+963 IKLSNFNQ
-971 NITLTYS
+971 NITLTYN
-978 DEKKESLKAPSKDDN
+978 DEHKESLKAPSKDDN

-999 LKHLRAQISLKQR
+999 LKHLRAQISLKRR

>member
-21 CKDFKESELAKEVI
+21 CKDFKESKLAKEVI

-40 NTKAILF
+40 NIKAVLF

-169 IKEFDPTTQMSLKE
+169 IKELDPTTQMSLKE

-261 DCERFKSLK
+261 DGERFKFLK

-311 NVLGTIKKSN
+311 NAISAL
-321 MDNVLGTIEKSNM
+321 EKSHI

-402 RDFLEIAYLGEDKL
+402 RDFLEIAYWGEDKL

-430 AQSDSVPVKDRLGKG
+430 AQSDSVPAKDRLGKG

-481 THLAELEVFKS
+481 THLAELEIFKS

-545 GFQSVLVV
+545 GFQSALVV

-591 KAVELGLIDVL
+591 KAVELGLVDVL
-602 VGTHAI
+602 IGTHAI

-663 KSISSL
+663 KGISSL

-722 ENLIPKLKIA
+722 EELIPKLKIA
-732 ILHSQINANKS
+732 ILHSQINANES

-834 GESIAYHDLEI
+834 GESVAYHDLEI

-902 ELIASDSLRL
+902 KLIASDSLRL

-918 SLCENVDEVG
+918 SLCENTDEVG

-963 LKLSNFNQ
+963 IKLSNFNQ
-971 NITLTYS
+971 NITITYS

-999 LKHLRAQISLKQR
+999 LKHLRAQISLKRR

>member
-1 MIQSSLYRALNKGFD
+1 MIQSSLYEALNKGFD

-158 RLSFFDTECES
+158 RLSFFDMECES

-191 PTLFSLDE
+191 PTLFSLNE
-199 PSYKDLKTKVEQS
+199 QSYKDLKTKVEQS

-236 LHAYKSVISPKAL
+236 LHAHKSVISPKAL

-261 DCERFKSLK
+261 DGERFKFLK

-311 NVLGTIKKSN
+311 NAISALERSN
-321 MDNVLGTIEKSNM
+321 I

-430 AQSDSVPVKDRLGKG
+430 VQSDSVPVKDRLGKG

-452 KVRTKLLEIAGKII
+452 KVRAKLLEIASKII

-545 GFQSVLVV
+545 GFQSALVV

-663 KSISSL
+663 KGISSL
-669 KTPPTDRKPS
+669 KIPPTDRKPS

-732 ILHSQINANKS
+732 ILHSQINANES

-971 NITLTYS
+971 NITITYG

-999 LKHLRAQISLKQR
+999 LKHLRAQISLKWR

>member
-35 SYFKP
+35 NYFKP

-67 LLGGLRE
+67 LLGGLRG

-140 ASFRGDIVDIYAP
+140 ASFRGDIVDIYIP

-223 FGLWFLGEKANDL
+223 FGLWFLGEKAQDL
-236 LHAYKSVISPKAL
+236 LSVYKSVISPRAL

-261 DCERFKSLK
+261 DGERFKFLK

-296 NHKITLLAPNKTILD
+296 NRKITLLAPNKTILD
-311 NVLGTIKKSN
+311 NAISVLERSN
-321 MDNVLGTIEKSNM
+321 I

-369 ALNELNPGEWVV
+369 ALNELNAGEWVV

-452 KVRTKLLEIAGKII
+452 KVRAKLLEIASKII

-481 THLAELEVFKS
+481 THLAELEIFKS

-510 KDLSSKRVM
+510 KDLSSHRVM

-545 GFQSVLVV
+545 GFQSALVV

-591 KAVELGLIDVL
+591 KAVGLGLIDVL

-808 IEDQKSL
+808 IEDQKNL

-918 SLCENVDEVG
+918 SLCENTDEVG

-963 LKLSNFNQ
+963 IKLSNFNQ
-971 NITLTYS
+971 NITITYS

-999 LKHLRAQISLKQR
+999 LKHLRAQISLKRR

>member
-40 NTKAILF
+40 NIKAVLF

-74 FYQALENKQEAIIIA
+74 FYQALENKQETIIIA

-236 LHAYKSVISPKAL
+236 LHAYKSIISPRAL
-249 EEIQELASLNEL
+249 EEIQELAGLNEL
-261 DCERFKSLK
+261 DGERFKFLK

-311 NVLGTIKKSN
+311 NVLGALERSN
-321 MDNVLGTIEKSNM
+321 I

-481 THLAELEVFKS
+481 VHLAELEVFKS

-510 KDLSSKRVM
+510 RDLSSKRVM

-545 GFQSVLVV
+545 GFQSALVV

-591 KAVELGLIDVL
+591 KAVGLGQVDVL

-663 KSISSL
+663 KGISSL

-685 KNDELLKEIIYRE
+685 KNDELLKEIIHRE

-732 ILHSQINANKS
+732 ILHSQINANES

-753 NYQVLLCT
+753 SYQVLLCT

-963 LKLSNFNQ
+963 IKLSNFNQ

-999 LKHLRAQISLKQR
+999 LKHLHAQISLKRR

>member
-40 NTKAILF
+40 NIKAILF

-74 FYQALENKQEAIIIA
+74 FYQALENKQEVIIIA

-236 LHAYKSVISPKAL
+236 LRAYKSIISPRAL

-261 DCERFKSLK
+261 DDERFKFLK

-296 NHKITLLAPNKTILD
+296 NHRITLLAPNKTILD
-311 NVLGTIKKSN
+311 NAISAL
-321 MDNVLGTIEKSNM
+321 EKSSM

-369 ALNELNPGEWVV
+369 ALNELNAGEWVV

-452 KVRTKLLEIAGKII
+452 KVRAKLLEIAGKII

-481 THLAELEVFKS
+481 VHLAELEVFKS

-510 KDLSSKRVM
+510 KDLSSHRVM

-545 GFQSVLVV
+545 GFQSALVV

-591 KAVELGLIDVL
+591 KAVELGQVDALI
-602 VGTHAI
+602 GTHAI
-608 LGAKFKNLGLVVVDE
+608 LGAKFKNLGLMVVDE

-663 KSISSL
+663 KGISSL

-685 KNDELLKEIIYRE
+685 KNDELLKEIIHRE

-732 ILHSQINANKS
+732 ILHSQINANES

-808 IEDQKSL
+808 IEDQKNL

-963 LKLSNFNQ
+963 IKLSNFNQ
-971 NITLTYS
+971 NITLTYN
-978 DEKKESLKAPSKDDN
+978 DEHKESLKAPSKDDN

-999 LKHLRAQISLKQR
+999 LKHLRAQISLKRR

>member
-1 MIQSSLYRALNKGFD
+1 MIQSSLYKALNKGFD

-40 NTKAILF
+40 NIKAILF

-158 RLSFFDTECES
+158 RLSFFDMECES

-191 PTLFSLDE
+191 PTLFSLNE
-199 PSYKDLKTKVEQS
+199 QSYKDLKTKVEQS

-261 DCERFKSLK
+261 DNERFKFLK
-270 VLENAQGYED
+270 VLESPQGYEY
-280 LEIHAHALEGF
+280 LEIHAHALESF

-296 NHKITLLAPNKTILD
+296 NRKITLLAPNKTILD
-311 NVLGTIKKSN
+311 NAISAL
-321 MDNVLGTIEKSNM
+321 EKSHI

-369 ALNELNPGEWVV
+369 ALNELNVGEWVV

-402 RDFLEIAYLGEDKL
+402 RDFLEIAYWGEDKL

-430 AQSDSVPVKDRLGKG
+430 AQSDSVPTKDRLGKG

-452 KVRTKLLEIAGKII
+452 KVKTKLLEIASKII

-481 THLAELEVFKS
+481 THLAELEIFKS

-545 GFQSVLVV
+545 GFQSALVV

-608 LGAKFKNLGLVVVDE
+608 FCAKFKNLGLVVVDE

-663 KSISSL
+663 KGISSL
-669 KTPPTDRKPS
+669 KIPPTDRKPS

-685 KNDELLKEIIYRE
+685 KNDELLKEIIHRE

-722 ENLIPKLKIA
+722 EDLIPKLKIA
-732 ILHSQINANKS
+732 ILHSQISAHES
-743 EEIMLEFAKG
+743 EETMLEFAKG

-884 RLEKSVEIQLGV
+884 RLEKSVEIQLSV

-902 ELIASDSLRL
+902 ELIGSDNLRL

-918 SLCENVDEVG
+918 SLCENTDEVG

-963 LKLSNFNQ
+963 IKLSNFNQ
-971 NITLTYS
+971 NITITYS

-999 LKHLRAQISLKQR
+999 LKHLHAQISLKRH

>member
-21 CKDFKESELAKEVI
+21 CKDFKESELAKEII

-40 NTKAILF
+40 NIKAILF

-67 LLGGLRE
+67 LLGGLRG
-74 FYQALENKQEAIIIA
+74 FYQALENKQEVIIIA

-130 ILDLVEVEGE
+130 MLDLVEVEGE
-140 ASFRGDIVDIYAP
+140 ASFRGDIVDIYVP

-223 FGLWFLGEKANDL
+223 FGLWFLGEKAQDL
-236 LHAYKSVISPKAL
+236 LSAYKSIISPRAL

-261 DCERFKSLK
+261 DDERFKLLK

-280 LEIHAHALEGF
+280 LEIHAHALESF

-311 NVLGTIKKSN
+311 NVLGTI
-321 MDNVLGTIEKSNM
+321 EKSSM

-369 ALNELNPGEWVV
+369 ALNELNAGEWVV

-452 KVRTKLLEIAGKII
+452 KIRTKLLEIAGKII

-481 THLAELEVFKS
+481 VHLAELEVFKS

-510 KDLSSKRVM
+510 KDLSSHRVM

-545 GFQSVLVV
+545 GFQSTLVV

-582 YASEKNKLL
+582 YVSEKNKLL
-591 KAVELGLIDVL
+591 KAVELGQVDALI
-602 VGTHAI
+602 GTHAI
-608 LGAKFKNLGLVVVDE
+608 LGAKFKNLGLMVVDE

-663 KSISSL
+663 KGISSL

-685 KNDELLKEIIYRE
+685 KNDELLKEIIHRE

-732 ILHSQINANKS
+732 ILHSQINANES
-743 EEIMLEFAKG
+743 EEIMLEFVKG

-978 DEKKESLKAPSKDDN
+978 DEHKESLKAPSKDDN

-999 LKHLRAQISLKQR
+999 LKHLRAQISLKRR

>member
-130 ILDLVEVEGE
+130 IVDLVEVEGE

-183 DLLEIEIP
+183 DWLEIEIP

-212 PLNSFSKDLTS
+212 PFNSFSKDLTS
-223 FGLWFLGEKANDL
+223 FGLWFLEEKANDL

-261 DCERFKSLK
+261 DCERFKLLK
-270 VLENAQGYED
+270 VLENPQGYED
-280 LEIHAHALEGF
+280 LEIHAHALESF
-291 IALHS
+291 ITLHS
-296 NHKITLLAPNKTILD
+296 NRKITLLAPNKTMLD
-311 NVLGTIKKSN
+311 NAISVLERSN
-321 MDNVLGTIEKSNM
+321 I

-402 RDFLEIAYLGEDKL
+402 RDFLEIAYWGEDKL

-452 KVRTKLLEIAGKII
+452 KVRAKLLEIASKII
-466 ELAAERNLILGKKMD
+466 ELAAERNLILGKKME
-481 THLAELEVFKS
+481 THLAELEVFRS

-582 YASEKNKLL
+582 YASGKNKLL

-608 LGAKFKNLGLVVVDE
+608 LGTKFKNLGLVVVDE

-663 KSISSL
+663 KGISSL

-722 ENLIPKLKIA
+722 EDLIPKLKIA
-732 ILHSQINANKS
+732 ILHSQISANES

-834 GESIAYHDLEI
+834 GESVAYHDLEI

-902 ELIASDSLRL
+902 ELIANDSLRL

-918 SLCENVDEVG
+918 SLCENTDEVG

-963 LKLSNFNQ
+963 IKLSSFNQ
-971 NITLTYS
+971 NITITYS

-999 LKHLRAQISLKQR
+999 LKHLRAQISLKRR